1 MPKSKT
7 KLNPGQRRS
16 LPIEGLAEEEVQQ
29 IRAIVQ
35 GFLEWRGD
43 NTPLQKANRIIACA
57 IDAKKYDERTDK
69 YSEWFNA
76 PGLPRDDP
84 KATLFK
90 RITVLCGRGFKQYM
104 NLPTT
109 SKDPQNL
116 PTKKRQGDRK
126 TKDISALTE
135 GELGELHRSR
145 KQYIKEFNFKS
156 KADLVLLDRLLYHEV
171 IARRY
176 EEEMLKVDGNAAARS
191 AQSLKHITDSIRNLQ
206 KELGITAL
214 QRNQE
219 KDQNIHGSVADFIA
233 RGRRAMEENPHLQE
247 KWLKEELE
255 MLIRKY
261 ERFDEMGNRE
271 ITSAAFMRSSG
282 GVPVSEAY
290 KILKRTPPE

>member
-1 MPKSKT
+1 
-7 KLNPGQRRS
+7 
-16 LPIEGLAEEEVQQ
+16 
-29 IRAIVQ
+29 
-35 GFLEWRGD
+35 
-43 NTPLQKANRIIACA
+43 
-57 IDAKKYDERTDK
+57 
-69 YSEWFNA
+69 
-76 PGLPRDDP
+76 
-84 KATLFK
+84 
-90 RITVLCGRGFKQYM
+90 
-104 NLPTT
+104 
-109 SKDPQNL
+109 
-116 PTKKRQGDRK
+116 
-126 TKDISALTE
+126 LTE